1 MGFKNLKL
9 ILVYSILILTV
20 PSIFALTLQ
29 ELIDSYNFG
38 YNDGTLNVNL
48 FNDYMIDS
56 NSNGQ
61 NDTLIINITI
71 NSTYTAFFEVYFDLI
86 EESWTLSNKINQSI
100 SSGISNVNISF
111 DTRLLT
117 KNKYNYS
124 VRIYNTTDILVFSK
138 YNIETNTYSGFE
150 NGTNINRI
158 TDENLNS
165 NHIRINLT
173 LNVSQSQD
181 ANIIVFLRF
190 NQTIISATKQ
200 VTLSSGLQT
209 VSLDFDNETIKS
221 THYNGNF
228 TLDSVSIGKKLI
240 KPSYSTAIYN
250 YEDFAKTSYFRN
262 YSSAGIDT
270 NTNNLSEFLE
280 VNFTVAVKNAN
291 TYEVQA
297 EIYDQFNNFV
307 KNLSASQSLSV
318 GNQTVSIRINGSDIY
333 ATTVSGPYLLS
344 VTRLIENGNVT
355 DKQFEPYTITNLTY
369 TDFERPP
376 LPDLKLN
383 MTVNFNQTTNQSNI
397 TIKLNNTGES
407 TAFNVFL
414 DVFNNE
420 TFSITNSTVIL
431 NVNESQIYNFIVSN
445 TSNITLFTAI
455 ADFDNLVDESN
466 ESNNI
471 VQNTPPTIVSLAI
484 ESITIMY
491 SNSTLKIFEFVILND
506 GDTSV
511 TDVQWWFD
519 TNDSNII
526 NSTSNIS
533 SLAVNERAF
542 VYIQY
547 NFSTTGSYNVKANAT
562 GLSSSTTISSSLSST
577 VGVGDLAITSFK
589 AANIDIANVIFEIQA
604 QNNLLQNLTNVNWS
618 LTTADGNIINST
630 SQFSSIQPNET
641 IFIFVNYDYG
651 KTGTFNPIASVTNQ
665 TYSDSKTITL
675 DIKHIQAYN
684 LSVVNE
690 SGSKRTFEFIIR
702 NSLNTN
708 LTGVNWTFDT
718 KNSNV
723 INSTATSTLQP
734 SEQMFIYIDYNFTAA
749 GNYNV
754 NATARNGSLSDSRN
768 LTITI

>member
-1 MGFKNLKL
+1 ML
-9 ILVYSILILTV
+9 
-20 PSIFALTLQ
+20 
-29 ELIDSYNFG
+29 
-38 YNDGTLNVNL
+38 
-48 FNDYMIDS
+48 DS

-61 NDTLIINITI
+61 NDTLIINITV
-71 NSTYTAFFEVYFDLI
+71 NSTYTAFFEVYFDLS
-86 EESWTLSNKINQSI
+86 EESGTLSNRINQSI

-124 VRIYNTTDILVFSK
+124 VRIYNTTNILVFSK
-138 YNIETNTYSGFE
+138 YNIETNTYSGFG

-173 LNVSQSQD
+173 LNVSQNQD
-181 ANIIVFLRF
+181 ANITAYLKF
-190 NQTIISATKQ
+190 NETIISATKQ

-209 VSLDFDNETIKS
+209 ISLDFDNETIKS
-221 THYNGNF
+221 THYTGNF
-228 TLDSVSIGKKLI
+228 TLDSVLIGRKLI
-240 KPSYSTAIYN
+240 KPSYSTSIYN

-262 YSSAGIDT
+262 YSSTGIDT
-270 NTNNLSEFLE
+270 NANNLSEFLE
-280 VNFTVAVKNAN
+280 VNFTVAVKSTN
-291 TYEVQA
+291 TYEIQA
-297 EIYDQFNNFV
+297 EMYDQFNNFV
-307 KNLSASQSLSV
+307 KNLSASQSLSI

-333 ATTVSGPYLLS
+333 AAKISGPYILS
-344 VTRLIENGNVT
+344 VTRLIENGNIT
-355 DKQFEPYTITNLTY
+355 DKQFEPHTITNLTY

-383 MTVNFNQTTNQSNI
+383 MTVIFNQTTNQSNV

-420 TFSITNSTVIL
+420 TFSAINSTVIL

-484 ESITIMY
+484 ESITAMY
-491 SNSTLKIFEFVILND
+491 TNGTLKIFEFVILND
-506 GDTSV
+506 GDTAV

-519 TNDSNII
+519 TNDSYII

-542 VYIQY
+542 VYVQY
-547 NFSTTGSYNVKANAT
+547 NFSDEGSYNIRANAT
-562 GLSSSTTISSSLSST
+562 GLSQSTIISSSLSSSI
-577 VGVGDLAITSFK
+577 GVGDLAITSFDDVNTDVAK
-589 AANIDIANVIFEIQA
+589 VIFEIQA
-604 QNNLLQNLTNVNWS
+604 KNNLESNITNVNWS
-618 LTTADGNIINST
+618 LTTGNNGIINST
-630 SQFSSIQPNET
+630 SQFASIQPNET
-641 IFIFVNYDYG
+641 IFIFVKYDYG
-651 KTGTFNPIASVTNQ
+651 ASGTYSLVATVTNQ
-665 TYSDSKTITL
+665 TYSDSKTLNL
-675 DIKHIQAYN
+675 DIKHLEAFN
-684 LSVVNE
+684 LSIVNE
-690 SGSKRTFEFIIR
+690 SGNKRIFEFVIK
-702 NSLNTN
+702 NNLNIN
-708 LTGVNWTFDT
+708 LTGVNWSLNTN
-718 KNSNV
+718 NSNI
-723 INSTATSTLQP
+723 INSTISSILQP
-734 SEQMFIYIDYNFTAA
+734 SEQMFIYIDYNFTAS
-749 GNYNV
+749 GTYNV
-754 NATARNGSLSDSRN
+754 NATARNNSLTDSRN

>member
-1 MGFKNLKL
+1 MVFKNIKLMFVYL
-9 ILVYSILILTV
+9 ILIVIVPTV
-20 PSIFALTLQ
+20 HSLSLQ

-38 YNDGTLNVNL
+38 YNDGTLNINQ
-48 FNDYMIDS
+48 FSDYMSDS

-61 NDTLIINITI
+61 NDTLIINITV
-71 NSTYTAFFEVYFDLI
+71 NSTYTAFFEVYFDLA
-86 EESWTLSNKINQSI
+86 EESGTLSSKINQSI

-111 DTRLLT
+111 DTRLLN

-124 VRIYNTTDILVFSK
+124 VRIYNTTNILVFSK
-138 YNIETNTYSGFE
+138 YSIETSTYSEFE
-150 NGTNINRI
+150 NGTNINSI
-158 TDENLNS
+158 TDENVNG
-165 NHIRINLT
+165 NYIRINLT
-173 LNVSQSQD
+173 LNVSQNQD
-181 ANIIVFLRF
+181 TNITAYLKF
-190 NQTIISATKQ
+190 NETIISATKP
-200 VTLSSGLQT
+200 VTLSSGTQI

-240 KPSYSTAIYN
+240 KPSYSTSTYN

-291 TYEVQA
+291 TYEIQA

-333 ATTVSGPYLLS
+333 STKISGPYLLS
-344 VTRLIENGNVT
+344 VARLIENGNIT
-355 DKQFEPYTITNLTY
+355 DKQFEPHTITNLTY

-383 MTVNFNQTTNQSNI
+383 MTVIFNQTTNQSNV

-420 TFSITNSTVIL
+420 TFSVTNSTVIL
-431 NVNESQIYNFIVSN
+431 NINESQIYNFIVTNVSN
-445 TSNITLFTAI
+445 ATLFTAI
-455 ADFDNLVDESN
+455 ADFDNLVDERN

-471 VQNTPPTIVSLAI
+471 MQNTPPTIVSLAI
-484 ESITIMY
+484 ESLTTMY
-491 SNSTLKIFEFVILND
+491 SNGTLKIFEFVILND
-506 GDTSV
+506 GDTAV

-519 TNDSNII
+519 TNDSNRI
-526 NSTSNIS
+526 NSTSNI

-547 NFSTTGSYNVKANAT
+547 NFSDEGSYSVKANAT
-562 GLSSSTTISSSLSST
+562 GLSQSTTISSSLISA

-604 QNNLLQNLTNVNWS
+604 QNNLLQNLTNLNWS

-630 SQFSSIQPNET
+630 QQFSSIQPNET
-641 IFIFVNYDYG
+641 IFIFVTYDYG
-651 KTGTFNPIASVTNQ
+651 RTGTFNPIASVTNQ

-690 SGSKRTFEFIIR
+690 SGSKRIFEFIIK

-718 KNSNV
+718 KHSNV
-723 INSTATSTLQP
+723 INNTATSVLQP
-734 SEQMFIYIDYNFTAA
+734 SEQMFIYIDYNFTSS
-749 GNYNV
+749 GTFNV
-754 NATARNGSLSDSRN
+754 NATAINGTLTDSRN

>member
-1 MGFKNLKL
+1 MVFKNLKL
-9 ILVYSILILTV
+9 ILVYLILILIV

-38 YNDGTLNVNL
+38 YNDGTLNINQ
-48 FNDYMIDS
+48 FSDYMSDS

-61 NDTLIINITI
+61 NDTLIINITV
-71 NSTYTAFFEVYFDLI
+71 NSTYTAFFEVYFDLA
-86 EESWTLSNKINQSI
+86 EESGTLSSKINQSI

-111 DTRLLT
+111 DTRLLN

-124 VRIYNTTDILVFSK
+124 VRIYNTTNILVFSK
-138 YNIETNTYSGFE
+138 YSIETSTYSEFE

-165 NHIRINLT
+165 NYIRINLT
-173 LNVSQSQD
+173 LNASQNQD
-181 ANIIVFLRF
+181 ANITAYLKF
-190 NQTIISATKQ
+190 NETIISATKP
-200 VTLSSGLQT
+200 VTLSSGTQI

-240 KPSYSTAIYN
+240 KPSYSTSTYN

-270 NTNNLSEFLE
+270 NANNLSEFLE
-280 VNFTVAVKNAN
+280 VNFTIAVKNTT
-291 TYEVQA
+291 TYEIQA

-307 KNLSASQSLSV
+307 KNLSASQSLSI
-318 GNQTVSIRINGSDIY
+318 GNKTLSIRINGSDIY
-333 ATTVSGPYLLS
+333 STKISGPYLLS
-344 VTRLIENGNVT
+344 VARLIENGNIT
-355 DKQFEPYTITNLTY
+355 DKQFEPHTITNLTY

-383 MTVNFNQTTNQSNI
+383 MTVIFNQTTNQSNV

-420 TFSITNSTVIL
+420 TFSAINSTVIL
-431 NVNESQIYNFIVSN
+431 NVNESKIYNFIVSN
-445 TSNITLFTAI
+445 TSNTTLFTAI

-471 VQNTPPTIVSLAI
+471 VQNTPPTVVSLAI
-484 ESITIMY
+484 ESITAMY
-491 SNSTLKIFEFVILND
+491 TNGTLKIFEFVILND
-506 GDTSV
+506 GDATV
-511 TDVQWWFD
+511 TDVKWWFD
-519 TNDSNII
+519 TNDSNVI
-526 NSTSNIS
+526 NSTSNT
-533 SLAVNERAF
+533 SLSAGERAF
-542 VYIQY
+542 VYLQY
-547 NFSTTGSYNVKANAT
+547 NFSDQGSYNVKANAT
-562 GLSSSTTISSSLSST
+562 GLSQSTAVSSSLSST
-577 VGVGDLAITSFK
+577 VGVGDLAITSFS
-589 AANIDIANVIFEIQA
+589 ASNIAVTNVIFEIQA
-604 QNNLLQNLTNVNWS
+604 QNNLLQNLTNLNWS
-618 LTTADGNIINST
+618 LTTADGSIINST

-641 IFIFVNYDYG
+641 VFIFVSHDYG
-651 KTGTFNPIASVTNQ
+651 KTGTFSPVASVTNQ
-665 TYSDSKTITL
+665 TYSDSKSLTL

-684 LSVVNE
+684 LTVANE
-690 SGSKRTFEFIIR
+690 SGSKRIFEFIIK

-708 LTGVNWTFDT
+708 LTNTNWTFDT

-723 INSTATSTLQP
+723 INATSNSILQP
-734 SEQMFIYIDYNFTAA
+734 NEQMFIYIDYNFTAT
-749 GNYNV
+749 GTFNV
-754 NATARNGSLSDSRN
+754 NATARNGTLSDSRN

>member
-1 MGFKNLKL
+1 MKCKNLIIWLLYL
-9 ILVYSILILTV
+9 ILLFPSAYSI
-20 PSIFALTLQ
+20 TLQ

-38 YNDGTLNVNL
+38 YNDGTLNINQ
-48 FNDYMIDS
+48 FSDYMLDS

-61 NDTLIINITI
+61 NDTLIINITV
-71 NSTYTAFFEVYFDLI
+71 NSTYTAFFEVYFDLA
-86 EESWTLSNKINQSI
+86 EESGTLSNKINQSI

-111 DTRLLT
+111 DTRLLA

-124 VRIYNTTDILVFSK
+124 VRIYNTTNILVFSK
-138 YNIETNTYSGFE
+138 YNIGTSTYSGFD
-150 NGTNINRI
+150 NGTNINSI

-173 LNVSQSQD
+173 LNVSQNQD
-181 ANIIVFLRF
+181 ANITAYLRF
-190 NQTIISATKQ
+190 NETIISATKQ

-240 KPSYSTAIYN
+240 KPSYVTSIYN

-262 YSSAGIDT
+262 YSSAGIDI
-270 NTNNLSEFLE
+270 NSNNLSEFLE
-280 VNFTVAVKNAN
+280 VNFTIAVKNTN
-291 TYEVQA
+291 TYEIEA

-307 KNLSASQSLSV
+307 KNLSASQSLSI
-318 GNQTVSIRINGSDIY
+318 GNQIVSIRINGSDIY
-333 ATTVSGPYLLS
+333 ATKISGPYLLS
-344 VTRLIENGNVT
+344 VTRLKENGNIT
-355 DKQFEPYTITNLTY
+355 DKQFEPHTITNLTY

-383 MTVNFNQTTNQSNI
+383 MTVIFNQTTNQSNV

-407 TAFNVFL
+407 PAFSISL

-420 TFSITNSTVIL
+420 TFSATNSTTIL
-431 NVNESQIYNFIVSN
+431 NIDESQVYSFIVTNVSN
-445 TSNITLFTAI
+445 ATLFTAI

-471 VQNTPPTIVSLAI
+471 VQNTPLTAVSLAI
-484 ESITIMY
+484 ESMTAMY
-491 SNSTLKIFEFVILND
+491 SNGTLKIFEFVILND
-506 GDTSV
+506 GDTTI
-511 TDVQWWFD
+511 TDVQWQFD

-533 SLAVNERAF
+533 SMAANEKAF

-547 NFSTTGSYNVKANAT
+547 NFSDEGSYNIKANAT
-562 GLSSSTTISSSLSST
+562 GLSSSTIISSSLSST
-577 VGVGDLAITSFK
+577 IGVGDLAITSFDDLS
-589 AANIDIANVIFEIQA
+589 IDITKAVLEIQA
-604 QNNLLQNLTNVNWS
+604 KNNLLQNLTNVNWS
-618 LTTADGNIINST
+618 LATGDGTIINST
-630 SQFSSIQPNET
+630 GQFASILPNET
-641 IFIFVNYDYG
+641 VFIFVNYDFGASGAYSLV
-651 KTGTFNPIASVTNQ
+651 ASVTNQ
-665 TYSDSKTITL
+665 TYSDSKTLNL
-675 DIKHIQAYN
+675 DIKHLEAFN

-690 SGSKRTFEFIIR
+690 SGSKRIFEFIIK
-702 NSLNTN
+702 NNLATN

-723 INSTATSTLQP
+723 INSTITSTLQP
-734 SEQMFIYIDYNFTAA
+734 SEQIFVYIDYNFTTA
-749 GNYNV
+749 GTYNA
-754 NATARNGSLSDSRN
+754 NATAINGSLRDSKN
-768 LTITI
+768 LTITIT

>member
-1 MGFKNLKL
+1 MVFKNLKL

-38 YNDGTLNVNL
+38 YNDGTLNINL

-61 NDTLIINITI
+61 NDTLIINITV
-71 NSTYTAFFEVYFDLI
+71 NATYTAFFEVYFDLV
-86 EESWTLSNKINQSI
+86 EESGTLSNKINQSL
-100 SSGISNVNISF
+100 SSGISNVNVSF

-124 VRIYNTTDILVFSK
+124 VRIYNTTNILVFSK
-138 YNIETNTYSGFE
+138 YSIETNTYSGFE
-150 NGTNINRI
+150 NGTSINKI
-158 TDENLNS
+158 TDENLN
-165 NHIRINLT
+165 NNYVRINLT
-173 LNVSQSQD
+173 LNVTQNQD
-181 ANIIVFLRF
+181 ANITVYLKF
-190 NQTIISATKQ
+190 NETTISATKQ
-200 VTLSSGLQT
+200 ATLTSGIQT
-209 VSLDFDNETIKS
+209 VSIDFDNETIKS
-221 THYNGNF
+221 SHHNGNF
-228 TLDSVSIGKKLI
+228 TLDSLLIGRKLI
-240 KPSYSTAIYN
+240 HPSYSTSIYN
-250 YEDFAKTSYFRN
+250 FEDFAKTSYFRN

-270 NTNNLSEFLE
+270 NANNLSEFLE
-280 VNFTVAVKNAN
+280 VNFTIAVKNTT
-291 TYEVQA
+291 TYEIQA

-333 ATTVSGPYLLS
+333 ATKISGPYILS
-344 VTRLIENGNVT
+344 VTKLIENGNIT
-355 DKQFEPYTITNLTY
+355 DKQFEPHIISNLTY

-383 MTVNFNQTTNQSNI
+383 MTVIFNQTTNQSNV
-397 TIKLNNTGES
+397 TINISNIGES
-407 TAFNVFL
+407 PTFNVFL
-414 DVFNNE
+414 DIFNNE
-420 TFSITNSTVIL
+420 TFSTTNNTVIL
-431 NVNESQIYNFIVSN
+431 NINESQIYNFIVTNVSN
-445 TSNITLFTAI
+445 ATLFTAI
-455 ADFDNLVDESN
+455 ADFDNLVDERN

-471 VQNTPPTIVSLAI
+471 MQNTPPTIVSLAI
-484 ESITIMY
+484 ESLTTMY
-491 SNSTLKIFEFVILND
+491 SNGTLKIFEFVILND
-506 GDTSV
+506 GDTAV

-519 TNDSNII
+519 TNDSNRI
-526 NSTSNIS
+526 NSTSNI

-547 NFSTTGSYNVKANAT
+547 NFSDEGSYSVKANAT
-562 GLSSSTTISSSLSST
+562 GLSQSTTISSSLISA

-604 QNNLLQNLTNVNWS
+604 QNNLLQNLTNLNWS

-630 SQFSSIQPNET
+630 QQFSSIQPNET

-651 KTGTFNPIASVTNQ
+651 RTGTFNPIASVTNQ

-690 SGSKRTFEFIIR
+690 SGSKRIFEFIIK

-718 KNSNV
+718 KHSNV
-723 INSTATSTLQP
+723 INNTATSVLQP
-734 SEQMFIYIDYNFTAA
+734 SEQMFIYIDYNFTSS
-749 GNYNV
+749 GTFNV
-754 NATARNGSLSDSRN
+754 NATAINGTLTDSRN